1 MLQIFQEA
9 FLPRLS
15 ETSFYQKFDSTSGI
29 TNLIKEEITQSSQT
43 IITPDK
49 ITEVL
54 SLIKLNGDSIAKMA
68 VLAYQKGDIVI
79 IHNPT
84 GSKIPASL
92 PYIIMNYK
100 GKPTAFIFADK
111 VVKNIA
117 SSAEYTNLMATLE
130 AAFLALNLH
139 KNPDMILMN
148 APLMLTLCNVYA
160 IMATAPMEQR
170 LYMKGDNLNK
180 ALMYTIA
187 YFYRMFK
194 GDEISAASIPFKRLM
209 NDKIDEGVANQIV
222 EEVKSLPDM
231 SFLSVIGLVQ
241 KINPIRFKDLQSMYP
256 SYFTTTCGVSLIFAL
271 ENIQYLF
278 LLMTAAVYKSSITAY
293 GINKTVSLPSRKA
306 IQILSSLSLK

>member
-9 FLPRLS
+9 VLPRLS

-54 SLIKLNGDSIAKMA
+54 SLIKLNGDAIAKMA

-139 KNPDMILMN
+139 KNPNMILMN

-180 ALMYTIA
+180 ALMYTIT

-278 LLMTAAVYKSSITAY
+278 LLMTAAIYKSSITAY

>member
-9 FLPRLS
+9 VLPRLS